1 MEMDKRQIRI
11 NGIYLIIIF
20 DRLVDIAFHVEILPG
35 MEKAFKIL
43 RLIVFSFI
51 QYFEQTFGGPQLPAC
66 LLRFPRKSRPAER
79 VS

>member
-20 DRLVDIAFHVEILPG
+20 DRLVDIAFHVEILSG

-43 RLIVFSFI
+43 RLIVVSFI
-51 QYFEQTFGGPQLPAC
+51 QYFEQTF
-66 LLRFPRKSRPAER
+66 R
-79 VS
+79 